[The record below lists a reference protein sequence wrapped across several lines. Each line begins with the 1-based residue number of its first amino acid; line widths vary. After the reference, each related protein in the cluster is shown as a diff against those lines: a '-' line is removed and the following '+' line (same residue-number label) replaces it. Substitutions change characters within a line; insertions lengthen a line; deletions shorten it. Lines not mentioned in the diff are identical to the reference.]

1 IYGLFVRSISL
12 NESNNN
18 NKTLFTWSQDL
29 YGWENYLSNGSSY
42 TLLSTTGQDV
52 QMSNGTTTGTNMMVS
67 SFKHTSSPYYFTNT
81 GNIGGILSKSSN
93 TEINYGRGV
102 ALNKEDMHFSYSVKS
117 LSVNGDNIEFAEI
130 PAGKDTTTQRRGIQY
145 LSLDSLNMYL
155 LSEPFT
161 IQKGTMINF
170 SEGSEYYTIAGED
183 SASEKQIKKNFKV
196 DCKLE
201 LIEESTNKSL
211 GTVKQLEYSSDDKN
225 TSGLKSSNLQISNDD
240 VKKVRLKITLK
251 SNVKDV
257 KGVWINEYNTVN
269 KDMLAKLAVEHI
281 TLQEPEIPTNFA
293 LKQNFPNP
301 FNPVTTIRYNL
312 PEDTRVS
319 LVVYNVNGQK
329 VRELVNDF
337 KPAGSYTVTFD
348 AKGLASG
355 VYFYKINAGKFNDVK
370 RMLLIK

>member
-1 IYGLFVRSISL
+1 LPKIA
-12 NESNNN
+12 NA
-18 NKTLFTWSQDL
+18 
-29 YGWENYLSNGSSY
+29 EN
-42 TLLSTTGQDV
+42 T
-52 QMSNGTTTGTNMMVS
+52 
-67 SFKHTSSPYYFTNT
+67 F
-81 GNIGGILSKSSN
+81 
-93 TEINYGRGV
+93 GRGV
-102 ALNKEDMHFSYSVKS
+102 VLGTENTGFSYSIKS
-117 LSVNGDNIEFAEI
+117 LDVDGHSIEFVEI
-130 PAGKDTTTQRRGIQY
+130 PAGKDTTSQRRGVQY
-145 LSLDSLNMYL
+145 LSIDSLNTYL
-155 LSEPFT
+155 LSKPFT
-161 IQKGTMINF
+161 VQKGTMINF

-211 GTVKQLEYSSDDKN
+211 GTVKQLEYSPDDKN

-257 KGVWINEYNTVN
+257 KGVWVNEYNTVN
-269 KDMLAKLAVEHI
+269 TDMLAKLAVEQV
-281 TLQEPEIPTNFA
+281 TLQEPEIPTNYA

-301 FNPVTTIRYNL
+301 FNPVTKIQYNL

-329 VRELVNDF
+329 IRELVNDF

-355 VYFYKINAGKFNDVK
+355 VYFYKIQAGKFTDVK